1 MIERFKAIL
10 LREFHGF
17 DPGVVIDVMAGG
29 EDFNGRWIVLAPV
42 ELAGQWA
49 EPLSD
54 TCPDADVDAAIT
66 AIEAAHVLSLRRG
79 RSVPTGSV
87 TRYVQNGILKN
98 AGRPIHDRTRG
109 IPIFL
114 SRREV
119 WEMVFPIRRTGRQIQ
134 QEEPDEQV

>member
-17 DPGVVIDVMAGG
+17 EPGVIIDVMAGG

-54 TCPDADVDAAIT
+54 DCPDADVDAAIT
-66 AIEAAHVLSLRRG
+66 ATEAAHVLSLRRG
-79 RSVPTGSV
+79 WSVPASSV
-87 TRYVQNGILKN
+87 TRYVKNGVLKH
-98 AGRPIHDRTRG
+98 AGRPIRNQTQG
-109 IPIFL
+109 IPIFV

-119 WEMVFPIRRTGRQIQ
+119 WEMVFPKRSYGLPK
-134 QEEPDEQV
+134 EEPDEQV